1 METVRWCRGGSEESD
16 VGSRRVMSRHCGT
29 NAGCAKSGVISRSI
43 FPLYSS
49 AALRE
54 VFCAGCAKS
63 EDGKDSCSMGGRL
76 RLWSRLRLW
85 WENMYLMYRV
95 FLLTQML

>member
-1 METVRWCRGGSEESD
+1 MSE

-63 EDGKDSCSMGGRL
+63 EDGKDSCSMGGDYDYDHDYDCG
-76 RLWSRLRLW
+76 
-85 WENMYLMYRV
+85 EKICI
-95 FLLTQML
+95 